1 MRSVSGITSKKLKD
15 HQVAG
20 VILAAGQASRFG
32 EIKQLLPWRDKNLI
46 NTVVETALLAGLN
59 PVIVVLGANDEVIRA
74 TLDESA
80 VRVVTNPDW
89 DRGQSTS
96 LKAGVAAINRPVGG
110 VVFLL
115 CDQPHQSV
123 NLVSA
128 VVEVGLRSGKVVTP
142 IIDDRRANPV
152 YFPASCFPLFATLE
166 GDAGGRQIISSCP
179 HITLPWLDAWMAKDI
194 DTPED
199 YQELREHFGL
209 SDAVSDLSQ
218 ESSA

>member
-1 MRSVSGITSKKLKD
+1 MSVSGITSKELKE

-32 EIKQLLPWRDKNLI
+32 KIKQLLPWRDKNLI

-59 PVIVVLGANDEVIRA
+59 PIIVVLGADAEEIRA
-74 TLDESA
+74 TINEDI
-80 VRVVTNPDW
+80 VQVIINPDW
-89 DRGQSTS
+89 DKGQSTS
-96 LKAGVAAINRPVGG
+96 LRAGISVMPQSVDGI
-110 VVFLL
+110 VFLL

-128 VVEVGLRSGKVVTP
+128 VVEKGLRSGKVVTP

-152 YFPASCFPLFATLE
+152 YFPAFCIPLFEKLE
-166 GDAGGRQIISSCP
+166 GDAGGRQIISDCP
-179 HITLPWLDAWMAKDI
+179 NTTMLWLDAWMAKDI

-199 YQELREHFGL
+199 YRELREHFGL
-209 SDAVSDLSQ
+209 
-218 ESSA
+218 